1 MPSDGDRGNAPD
13 PTPGSTAGV
22 GSDAVFVR
30 RALYLLMLIGLA
42 WLLLALSQ
50 MLLLIF
56 GAVLVAVIFDTLA
69 AAISRVTHLP
79 HRWALLAAVL
89 VVFAVIGLSGWLFG
103 AQVIAQFAELQ
114 QTLPKAWHAFEAWLG
129 NSQLGDRVVTAVRDW
144 APSGTGLLR
153 NVRGAAV
160 ATVGALGSLV
170 LVAVAG
176 IYFAAQSRLYR
187 HGVLQLV
194 PLGARQAARDAA
206 RATGHALRSWLRTQ
220 LIMMVTIGVLT
231 TLGLWAIGVPSM
243 LALGLLAGL
252 AEFVPVIGP
261 IIAAVPALL
270 IALTL
275 GVDTALWT
283 LGFYLVL
290 QQLEGNV
297 LMPIVTQHAV
307 SLPPALALFSVVALG
322 LLFGPLGVLLGAPIA
337 IVVFVLVRELYVK
350 RALGGT
356 VQPLAGSD

>member
-1 MPSDGDRGNAPD
+1 MSSSEHDSSPGVAAP
-13 PTPGSTAGV
+13 A
-22 GSDAVFVR
+22 GSDAAFVR
-30 RALYLLMLIGLA
+30 RTLYVLMLGGLA
-42 WLLLALSQ
+42 WLMLELSG
-50 MLLLIF
+50 LLLLVF

-69 AAISRVTHLP
+69 AAIARLTHLP
-79 HRWALLAAVL
+79 DRWALLVAVL
-89 VVFAVIGLSGWLFG
+89 VVFAVLALSGWLFG
-103 AQVIAQFAELQ
+103 AQILAQFAELQ
-114 QTLPKAWHAFEAWLG
+114 ESLPKAWHAFEAWLG
-129 NSQLGDRVVTAVRDW
+129 KSPLGDRVVTAVRDW
-144 APSGTGLLR
+144 APSGIGLLR

-170 LVAVAG
+170 LVVVAG
-176 IYFAAQSRLYR
+176 IYVAAQSRLYR
-187 HGVLQLV
+187 RGWLQLV
-194 PLGARQAARDAA
+194 PAGSREAARDAVIE
-206 RATGHALRSWLRTQ
+206 TGHALRSWLRTQ

-231 TLGLWAIGVPSM
+231 TLGLWAIGVPSV

-283 LGFYLVL
+283 LGFYVVL
-290 QQLEGNV
+290 QQIEGNV

-307 SLPPALALFSVVALG
+307 ALPPALALFSVVALG

-337 IVVFVLVRELYVK
+337 IVLFVLVR
-350 RALGGT
+350 
-356 VQPLAGSD
+356 